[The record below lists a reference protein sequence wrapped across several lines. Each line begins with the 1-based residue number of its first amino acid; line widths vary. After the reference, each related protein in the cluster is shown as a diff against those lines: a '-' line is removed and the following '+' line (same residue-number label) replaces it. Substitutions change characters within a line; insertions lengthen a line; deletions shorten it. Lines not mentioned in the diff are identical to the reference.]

1 MNCPLLW
8 SIYVRSLS
16 RILRFLAEK
25 NYDFTKI
32 LDENKTKTFFPTEH
46 KISLFEEKKN
56 FVVAELCDFIPGKCK
71 GCWNGPTKLAANHLP
86 GLWARMGDQIRMV

>member
-46 KISLFEEKKN
+46 KISLFEEKK
-56 FVVAELCDFIPGKCK
+56 IS
-71 GCWNGPTKLAANHLP
+71 
-86 GLWARMGDQIRMV
+86 